1 MTVNVHWRW
10 FFLRSS
16 SSSSGSMTYYYED
29 QGDTRFI
36 FLRGRENPRTHQIK
50 SFESVLRVKQ
60 QKSAMGKNL
69 LIKKQTSK
77 FHTNG
82 IQGQQ
87 TIWENSAL
95 KKFSFFSFGIVPRVA
110 FGRRRKTLTGVW
122 LFHSV
127 KTHNLINCF
136 GPIGGCGV
144 QKFVFISAQTCGKEK
159 CVAINVMK

>member
-1 MTVNVHWRW
+1 MGKGKFAERKTFTHQTGWGEFGLGQNKKNEDLKKNFHHFWW
-10 FFLRSS
+10 PSTFTEDGLLRSS

-87 TIWENSAL
+87 TIWENSAP
-95 KKFSFFSFGIVPRVA
+95 KKILIFFRLALCHELLLGE
-110 FGRRRKTLTGVW
+110 
-122 LFHSV
+122 
-127 KTHNLINCF
+127 
-136 GPIGGCGV
+136 GG
-144 QKFVFISAQTCGKEK
+144 KL
-159 CVAINVMK
+159 